1 MNSITSRIL
10 HLLSNC
16 TSASH
21 IHQIQAQL
29 ILQNLHSNTTIA
41 HKFIAASQSLG
52 QWESAITLIVR
63 SVFVCNTL
71 IRAFS
76 HSHIPHTTLSIYAS
90 MQRNSI
96 APNNYTFPFLLK
108 SLSDFRDLKQ
118 GQCLHTH
125 VIKLGHLN
133 DIYVQNSLLDLY
145 ASCGHMGLCRR
156 VFDEMPQRDVVS
168 WTVLIMGY
176 KNAGEYDDALIFLNK
191 CNMRAWC
198 RIMLL

>member
-1 MNSITSRIL
+1 MVERGHNKGKKKKKKKIYHDKGNFKGGHMTPPP
-10 HLLSNC
+10 
-16 TSASH
+16 
-21 IHQIQAQL
+21 QI
-29 ILQNLHSNTTIA
+29 
-41 HKFIAASQSLG
+41 
-52 QWESAITLIVR
+52 R
-63 SVFVCNTL
+63 PC
-71 IRAFS
+71 
-76 HSHIPHTTLSIYAS
+76 
-90 MQRNSI
+90 
-96 APNNYTFPFLLK
+96 FPFLLK

-176 KNAGEYDDALIFLNK
+176 KNAGEYDDALIFLNN

-198 RIMLL
+198 RIMLLWSMR